1 MWKTT
6 MARSEDQKRQYYIVD
21 ASQEVLGRM
30 AERIAACLTGKDRP
44 DWTPHSD
51 VGGGVIV
58 INASRLKVTGRK
70 EEQIQYERYS
80 GYPGGRKLIPF
91 RRMKERNPEFVVRH
105 AVRLMMPKNNLA
117 RHMLKRLKVYPG
129 AEHPHAAQTPQKLTI
144 KPEGSRR

>member
-6 MARSEDQKRQYYIVD
+6 MAKSEEHTPQWYLVD
-21 ASQEVLGRM
+21 ASEQVLGKM
-30 AERIAACLTGKDRP
+30 AEKIAACLTGKDQP
-44 DWTPHSD
+44 NFTPHSD

-58 INASRLKVTGRK
+58 INAAELALSGRK
-70 EEQIQYERYS
+70 EEQVQYERYS

-91 RRMKERNPEFVVRH
+91 KRMKERNPEFVIRH

-129 AEHPHAAQTPQKLTI
+129 AEHPHVAQGPEKLKI
-144 KPEGSRR
+144 